1 MNIHTSDFNSKYV
14 VLKTGVQC
22 DITGMHMK
30 KKCLT
35 PLRVPISRP
44 RQRGGG
50 YTMNTKFNETFEEKA
65 REQADFQRSQGD
77 HETQELT

>member
-30 KKCLT
+30 KKMPHST
-35 PLRVPISRP
+35 TSTDFET
-44 RQRGGG
+44 QTEGGG
-50 YTMNTKFNETFEEKA
+50 VYYEY
-65 REQADFQRSQGD
+65 QV
-77 HETQELT
+77 

>member
-14 VLKTGVQC
+14 ILKTGVQC

-30 KKCLT
+30 KKMPHST
-35 PLRVPISRP
+35 TSTDFET
-44 RQRGGG
+44 QTEGGG